1 MGVTGPVA
9 AGSVGGGAPAYV
21 EAAGARHRLIATDG
35 VFSMDGCIAD
45 LPAICDLAE
54 RCDALV
60 RPWGNL
66 TEALGGG
73 TGVFSLKGHTGIV
86 TGGAS
91 GIGLATGRALA
102 GCGAN
107 VVVADIDEE
116 AGARVAEDLRAD
128 GADARFTRADV
139 ADANDVDAMVEATV
153 GRFGSL
159 EILMHFAGIGVE
171 RHALDTTREEWD
183 RILAVNLTG
192 TFLVMQA
199 AGAVMVEA
207 GYGRIVS
214 MASVAGERGGTGRT
228 AYGAS
233 KGGVAAMTRVMAL
246 EWARHG
252 VTVNTLAPG
261 AIDTALVKRM
271 HDAETR
277 RAYLQAIPMGRY
289 GVPEE
294 VASAAVCLALP
305 ASSYITGITLP
316 VDGGFASS
324 GVIKRD

>member
-1 MGVTGPVA
+1 M
-9 AGSVGGGAPAYV
+9 
-21 EAAGARHRLIATDG
+21 
-35 VFSMDGCIAD
+35 
-45 LPAICDLAE
+45 
-54 RCDALV
+54 
-60 RPWGNL
+60 
-66 TEALGGG
+66 
-73 TGVFSLKGHTGIV
+73 FSLKGHTAIV

-91 GIGLATGRALA
+91 GIGLATARMLVGL
-102 GCGAN
+102 GAE

-116 AGARVAEDLRAD
+116 AGVRVAASLKNE
-128 GADARFTRADV
+128 GADVRFVRTDV
-139 ADANDVDAMVEATV
+139 AEASDVDAMVEATTT
-153 GRFGSL
+153 RFGSL
-159 EILMHFAGIGVE
+159 EILMHFAGIGIE
-171 RHALDTTREEWD
+171 RHALDTTRAEWD

-214 MASVAGERGGTGRT
+214 MASAAGERGGTGRT

-289 GVPEE
+289 GAPEE
-294 VASAAVCLALP
+294 VAAAAVCLALP
-305 ASSYITGITLP
+305 ESSYITGITLP
-316 VDGGFASS
+316 VDGGFQSS
-324 GVIKRD
+324 GVIKRE